1 MSAGSLG
8 TSTCVLAPPESLTPL
23 PRKPLFVMEPIN
35 RHSLENYAERHRAD
49 FDLHEPRPELWAAI
63 EKQLHGDSASAE
75 LPRMTIVTTPAAPVA
90 PAPAPPAAPQLRVQK
105 NERWQRYG
113 IAAALLALVV
123 AAGLGEAWKSQHAPD
138 LASQTTEVTTSTTD
152 ATLYLG
158 PESNVLAASQGG
170 ADVDARL
177 DTAVH
182 GMERYY
188 IAQLTDRKSQ
198 LSQLAPE
205 ATAECTRELAGLD
218 SSYQQ
223 LKRELPRHPQPEV
236 VLTAMNRNLQIRL
249 DILDRQL
256 QQHGDDHEDL
266 AGTTAAS
273 EYALADSRSLADNT
287 FRRNGH

>member
-1 MSAGSLG
+1 
-8 TSTCVLAPPESLTPL
+8 
-23 PRKPLFVMEPIN
+23 MEPIN

-49 FDLHEPRPELWAAI
+49 FDLHEPRPELWAAL
-63 EKQLHGDSASAE
+63 EKQLHGDSAAPAE
-75 LPRMTIVTTPAAPVA
+75 QPYMTIATTPVESAPIVVAAAAPLA
-90 PAPAPPAAPQLRVQK
+90 PIAAPLLRVQK
-105 NERWQRYG
+105 SERWQRYG

-123 AAGLGEAWKSQHAPD
+123 AAGMGEAWKSKHAP
-138 LASQTTEVTTSTTD
+138 AAVVQTTETTTAAD
-152 ATLYLG
+152 AALYLG
-158 PESNVLAASQGG
+158 PDASVLAASQGG

-188 IAQLTDRKSQ
+188 VAQLTDRKTQ
-198 LSQLAPE
+198 LSQLAPD
-205 ATAECTRELAGLD
+205 ATAEWARELVGLD

-256 QQHGDDHEDL
+256 ELHGTGQTAT
-266 AGTTAAS
+266 AGTTANS
-273 EYALADSRSLADNT
+273 EYALADSRRLGDNLL
-287 FRRNGH
+287 RRNGR

>member
-1 MSAGSLG
+1 
-8 TSTCVLAPPESLTPL
+8 
-23 PRKPLFVMEPIN
+23 MEPIN

-49 FDLHEPRPELWAAI
+49 FDLHEPRPELWAAL
-63 EKQLHGDSASAE
+63 EKQLHGDSAAPAE
-75 LPRMTIVTTPAAPVA
+75 QPYMSIATTPAAPAPVVVA
-90 PAPAPPAAPQLRVQK
+90 AAAPLLRVQK
-105 NERWQRYG
+105 SERWQRYG

-123 AAGLGEAWKSQHAPD
+123 AAGMGEAWKSKHAP
-138 LASQTTEVTTSTTD
+138 AVATQSTETTTVAD
-152 ATLYLG
+152 AALYLG
-158 PESNVLAASQGG
+158 PDANVLAASQGG

-188 IAQLTDRKSQ
+188 IAQLTDRKTQ
-198 LSQLAPE
+198 LSQLAPD
-205 ATAECTRELAGLD
+205 ATAEWARELVGLD

-256 QQHGDDHEDL
+256 ELHGTGQTAT
-266 AGTTAAS
+266 AGAAANTNS
-273 EYALADSRSLADNT
+273 EYALADSRHSGDNML
-287 FRRNGH
+287 RRNDR